1 MNIAPVNLSGIPS
14 SLQALPRW
22 VLWKLEERTD
32 NDGNKKNTKVLYNV
46 RTRFKASSTN
56 PKTWATFAATA
67 TAYQAGGWD
76 GLGFVFNG
84 DREAG
89 IDLDKCRNPETG
101 EIEPWAQAII
111 QSADSYTEASVSGT
125 GVHIILEG
133 KLPPKGRR
141 FGPIEMYEVGRFFT
155 ISGNRI
161 ADTPAEVNDRA
172 DILAS
177 LHTEI
182 AINYELEKLLKKNTK
197 SDALWKGDQAGY
209 ESQSQADLALCSYLT
224 RVTRDEAQI
233 DRLFRRSG
241 LYRDKWERQDYR
253 DWTIDKALTSDRS
266 PKANTTSSTSQAPA
280 HLDAQAFL
288 TEAPP
293 TDAGNA
299 ECLELLYRDELRYC
313 HDRKK
318 WLRWDGNRW
327 VIDGAGRAELA
338 ALDVVRARR
347 TAAAQIEDPDKAR
360 KAFMWALG
368 SESEGKRSAML
379 NTARILPSFAT
390 RVDLYDRE
398 PLLAGVPNGVL
409 DLEHGQHRDA
419 RREDYIT
426 AQLGASYDTGATC
439 PRWDQ
444 FLSEI
449 FDGDAELI
457 AFIQRAVGY
466 SLTGD
471 TREHKLFLCF
481 GHGANGKSVFLDV
494 LSRLLGEY
502 AANSSFDTFDAGRRN
517 EATNDLAALKG
528 KRLVTV
534 IETED
539 DRRLA
544 EARVKQVTGQDKV
557 TCRFLY
563 GEYFDYRPQFKIWM
577 AMNHKPVISGTDNGI
592 WRRIQLI
599 PFTRSFLE
607 REDKTLGLKLHGEL
621 SGILNWAMAGLQAW
635 LNDGLGRATAIEAAT
650 REYRRESDLVSQ
662 WLEECTERDIDSRI
676 TASAAIESYAAWCK
690 RNGYRTPTARGLG
703 RRLVELSIE
712 IGKGSGGQRYYFGLA
727 LLGTDGPDSGVSGV
741 ISSISGKS
749 SLSLSHVDFPPKQH
763 NNATNATIFEK
774 KAKSLPRSDM
784 LLIVNRRL
792 ALAEQ
797 GDAGALTVARTYMAA
812 NDAYDWTEQ
821 LDKAEQLSCVEAV

>member
-1 MNIAPVNLSGIPS
+1 MNIAPVNLSGIPG

-161 ADTPAEVNDRA
+161 DDTPAEVNDRA
-172 DILAS
+172 EVLLA

-209 ESQSQADLALCSYLT
+209 ESHSQADLALCSYLA

-241 LYRDKWERQDYR
+241 LYREKWERQDYR
-253 DWTIDKALTSDRS
+253 DWTISKALTSDRS
-266 PKANTTSSTSQAPA
+266 PRVTSPSSNGTYASA
-280 HLDAQAFL
+280 DTL
-288 TEAPP
+288 TLLAEAP
-293 TDAGNA
+293 TSDAGNA
-299 ECLELLYRDELRYC
+299 ECMELLYGEQFRYC

-318 WLRWDGNRW
+318 WLAWDGNRW
-327 VIDGAGRAELA
+327 KLDGDGAAERA
-338 ALDVVRARR
+338 ALATIRARR
-347 TAAAQIEDPDKAR
+347 AAAAPIEEPDRAR
-360 KAFMWALG
+360 KAFLWALG
-368 SESEGKRSAML
+368 SESEGKRTAML
-379 NTARILPSFAT
+379 NTARILETFTT
-390 RVDLYDRE
+390 RVDLYDRH
-398 PLLAGVPNGVL
+398 PMLAGVPNGVL
-409 DLEHGQHRDA
+409 DLQGGQHRAASRD
-419 RREDYIT
+419 DYIT
-426 AQLGASYDTGATC
+426 SILGAAYEPVATC

-444 FLSEI
+444 FLQEV
-449 FDGDAELI
+449 FAGDAELI

-471 TREHKLFLCF
+471 TREQKLFLCF
-481 GHGANGKSVFLDV
+481 GHGENGKTKFLDV
-494 LSRLLGEY
+494 LSNLLGEY
-502 AANSSFDTFDAGRRN
+502 ATSAPFDTFDAGRRS

-534 IETED
+534 IESDE

-544 EARVKQVTGQDKV
+544 EARVKAVTGQDAIS
-557 TCRFLY
+557 CRFLY
-563 GEYFDYRPQFKIWM
+563 GEFFTYRPQFKIWM
-577 AMNHKPVISGTDNGI
+577 AMNHKPLISGTDNGI
-592 WRRIQLI
+592 WRRIRLI
-599 PFTRSFLE
+599 PFTQSFKDRADLTIGE
-607 REDKTLGLKLHGEL
+607 KLLAEL
-621 SGILNWAMAGLQAW
+621 PGILNWALAGLQAW
-635 LNDGLGRATAIEAAT
+635 QAHGLGTAKAIDEATN
-650 REYRRESDLVSQ
+650 EYRRESDLVSQ
-662 WLEECTERDIDSRI
+662 WLDECTEPDIDGRMP
-676 TASAAIESYAAWCK
+676 AGEAIDSYATWCK
-690 RNGYRTPTARGLG
+690 RNGYRTPTSRALG
-703 RRLVELSIE
+703 RRLAE
-712 IGKGSGGQRYYFGLA
+712 IGPERSIKPLQSNGVRYYLGARLLESISTVSTVSAVDSGNFSHKPFMRGLSQNNGTNGTN
-727 LLGTDGPDSGVSGV
+727 GTDSLKQNGVV
-741 ISSISGKS
+741 A
-749 SLSLSHVDFPPKQH
+749 HVGDIDHDK
-763 NNATNATIFEK
+763 
-774 KAKSLPRSDM
+774 
-784 LLIVNRRL
+784 RRL
-792 ALAEQ
+792 AEVREALAC
-797 GDAGALTVARTYMAA
+797 GDLKAARKVASRIRGRKDQAA
-812 NDAYDWTEQ
+812 IEAEIDA
-821 LDKAEQLSCVEAV
+821 AVTP